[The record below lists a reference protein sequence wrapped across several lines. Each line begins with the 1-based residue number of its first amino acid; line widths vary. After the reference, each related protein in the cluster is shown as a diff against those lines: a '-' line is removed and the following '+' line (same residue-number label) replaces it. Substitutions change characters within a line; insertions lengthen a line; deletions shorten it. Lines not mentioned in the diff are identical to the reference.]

1 MQYGQEI
8 DYILSCKKD
17 KLIGLN
23 TPFYITSV
31 LDRAFKK
38 TQLPIS
44 FRLEKYSD
52 YGRNEFSIG
61 GVFDSTDNK
70 CYVVLNFP
78 VYKKFNLNERAWKD
92 FKFTISQ
99 TCQHELIHLQQNKF
113 REDDDDTEPVDFK
126 KLVQGEGDDR
136 DYLSEI
142 DEIDAY
148 AHDIAMEIKM
158 YYPFSDPY
166 NILRTINKRD
176 RLYGYSYYCKT
187 FKDDDW
193 TDIRKLLLK
202 KVYKWLPL
210 VTYTKD

>member
-1 MQYGQEI
+1 MHYGREI
-8 DYILSCKKD
+8 DSILSSRKD

-38 TQLPIS
+38 TEIPIS
-44 FRLEKYSD
+44 FKLERYED
-52 YGRNEFSIG
+52 YGLTEFSIG
-61 GVFDSTDNK
+61 GVFDSTDNR

-78 VYKKFNLNERAWKD
+78 KYKKFNLSERVWKD

-99 TCQHELIHLQQNKF
+99 TCQHELIHLKQNSY
-113 REDDDDTEPVDFK
+113 REDTDDEELVDFR
-126 KLVQGEGDDR
+126 KLVQGDGDDR
-136 DYLSEI
+136 DYLAEI

-148 AHDIAMEIKM
+148 AHDIAMEILM

-166 NILRTINKRD
+166 HILRTINDRS
-176 RLYGYSYYCKT
+176 RLYAYSYYCKT

-193 TDIRKLLLK
+193 SDIRKLLLK
-202 KVYKWLPL
+202 KVYKWLPH